1 MKRLAMLI
9 ASFAATACQSPSQET
24 GATET
29 TEPQTSTTTAETSDD
44 STTTTGTTGP
54 TSGPTT
60 STATSADTTSTSE
73 DTTSTSEDTTST
85 ATSTTSTAT
94 GDDTTGTTADTTTD
108 GTCGLPPLS
117 EEVIQTLGF
126 NVFGSNFETQPGT
139 VVPTDVGAI
148 ECCYFKQ
155 PVEACV
161 VYSVEPGEGAT
172 ISPEGM
178 LTIAADAVPGTK
190 YTVTADVE
198 DGRKVLTTEV
208 YVYTPASNPLVGLW
222 HEVAQIPCDDGP
234 EVAPEQPIGELWF
247 RAWGEVNV
255 TWIPFEI
262 YVDYWSDY
270 TYDLDTGDL
279 EIVPNAGNYV
289 PADVEGV
296 GTFTVEGEQLVLQD
310 MWLGSP
316 QDAMKPANC
325 GHRFER

>member
-1 MKRLAMLI
+1 MKRLTILI
-9 ASFAATACQSPSQET
+9 ASFAATACPGQSQET

-29 TEPQTSTTTAETSDD
+29 TDPPTSTTTAETSDD
-44 STTTTGTTGP
+44 STTTTSTTAP
-54 TSGPTT
+54 TTGPTT
-60 STATSADTTSTSE
+60 STA
-73 DTTSTSEDTTST
+73 TSEDTTST
-85 ATSTTSTAT
+85 ATSEDTTSTAT
-94 GDDTTGTTADTTTD
+94 TDDTASTATSDDTTSTTTDTTTD
-108 GTCGLPPLS
+108 GTCGLPPLP

-161 VYSVEPGEGAT
+161 VYSVEPAEGAT
-172 ISPEGM
+172 ISADGM

-208 YVYTPASNPLVGLW
+208 YVYTLESNPLVGVW
-222 HEVAQIPCDDGP
+222 HEVAQIPCNNGP
-234 EVAPEQPIGELWF
+234 EVAPEKPIGELWF

-255 TWIPFEI
+255 TWVPFEI

-279 EIVPNAGNYV
+279 EIVPEAGNYL

-296 GTFTVEGEQLVLQD
+296 GTFTVEGNQLVLQD